1 MTTMGMTTLTR
12 IGERPVESYAV
23 RLVFLLIPAVYLP
36 FAVAGGR
43 AGALAWLS
51 SLTFGLMVVMV
62 RPLPVLGLRFVL
74 PYLIYLM
81 YGGLTLVWSPDP
93 TFGLQTLVQQAV
105 VAVMYLVAWRAFEDR
120 DLLRWIAKI
129 SYGLLVGGVALA
141 VLSLLTPFDL
151 PSPRPFSISLTAMF
165 AVANIVERS
174 RTSAWAVGFLGIAS
188 CAALGSRMAAF
199 AFIVFF
205 LITPNLG
212 VTRWMRWTLI
222 AAMVPLLAWAVNTTA
237 FQERFFHEQGGDLG
251 DILTLS
257 SNVDTSG
264 RVNNWSVISAR
275 CDESSVAGLGMAAG
289 RVLSL
294 EASGGRA
301 GHPHSEFLRIYCET
315 GYIGS
320 VLHWLFFALI
330 FVRAVI
336 AERRTH
342 HRYGTVDRLAVATA
356 TMSIGF
362 LLFSLTD
369 NVLFYTQHY
378 MAPFAV
384 VLGLFDRSMVLRR
397 RQWERKVIARTHE
410 WPDLV

>member
-1 MTTMGMTTLTR
+1 MTTMGVATLTR

-51 SLTFGLMVVMV
+51 SLTFALMILLV
-62 RPLPVLGLRFVL
+62 RPLPVPGLRFVL

-81 YGGLTLVWSPDP
+81 YGGLTLIWSPDP
-93 TFGLQTLVQQAV
+93 TFGLQTLVQQAI

-120 DLLRWIAKI
+120 DLLAWIAKI
-129 SYGLLVGGVALA
+129 SYWLLVGGVTLA

-151 PSPRPFSISLTAMF
+151 PSPRPFSIALTAMF

-174 RTSAWAVGFLGIAS
+174 KASAWAVGLLGIAA

-199 AFIVFF
+199 TFIVFF

-212 VTRWMRWTLI
+212 VRPWMRWTLI
-222 AAMVPLLAWAVNTTA
+222 AAMVPLFTWAVTTA
-237 FQERFFHEQGGDLG
+237 PFQERFFHEQGGDLD

-264 RVNNWSVISAR
+264 RLDNWALISAR
-275 CDESSVAGLGMAAG
+275 CDESSVVGLGMAAG
-289 RVLSL
+289 RGLSL
-294 EASGGRA
+294 EASGGHA
-301 GHPHSEFLRIYCET
+301 GHPHNEFLRIYCET

-330 FVRAVI
+330 FVRAVS

-342 HRYGTVDRLAVATA
+342 HRYGGVDRLAVATA

-362 LLFSLTD
+362 LLYCLTD

-378 MAPFAV
+378 MAPYAV
-384 VLGLFDRSMVLRR
+384 VLGLFDRSMALRR
-397 RQWERKVIARTHE
+397 RQWERKFVARTHE